1 MSALHAAV
9 TTVSFPQSAFPP
21 LAVGFF
27 GLGTGFLIY
36 GAQELFGYPHRPDA
50 KVDLATGIWG
60 VWMPGFM
67 QFITGVYLFVGL
79 TWVGSFAGS
88 PPLYMAALAFT
99 AYGVHWWALGM
110 QRALGGDART
120 NALMC
125 VAFTALSA
133 LGIVVFFHHGVD
145 RPVGGVFIGLAA
157 VYVSEFFATVGVPR
171 AEKVLGFFRLGTAC
185 WLMYLTW
192 AVTLN
197 FAAGYHLTV

>member
-1 MSALHAAV
+1 
-9 TTVSFPQSAFPP
+9 
-21 LAVGFF
+21 
-27 GLGTGFLIY
+27 
-36 GAQELFGYPHRPDA
+36 
-50 KVDLATGIWG
+50 
-60 VWMPGFM
+60 
-67 QFITGVYLFVGL
+67 
-79 TWVGSFAGS
+79 
-88 PPLYMAALAFT
+88 MAALAFT

-145 RPVGGVFIGLAA
+145 RPAGGVFIGLVA
-157 VYVSEFFATVGVPR
+157 VYVSEFFATVGVPH
-171 AEKVLGFFRLGTAC
+171 AEKVLGFFRLGTAG

>member
-1 MSALHAAV
+1 MSVLHAAV

-27 GLGTGFLIY
+27 GLGTGYLIY

-79 TWVGSFAGS
+79 TWFGSFSGS

-110 QRALGGDART
+110 ERALGGDART
-120 NALMC
+120 NLMMC
-125 VAFTALSA
+125 VAFVALSV
-133 LGIVVFFHHGVD
+133 LGILVFFHRGVD

-157 VYVSEFFATVGVPR
+157 VYVSEFFATLGVPV
-171 AEKVLGFFRLGTAC
+171 ATKVLGFFRLGTAG
-185 WLMYLTW
+185 WLLYLTW

>member
-27 GLGTGFLIY
+27 GLGTGYLIY

-157 VYVSEFFATVGVPR
+157 VYVSEFFATIGVPR
-171 AEKVLGFFRLGTAC
+171 AEKVLGFFRLGTAG

>member
-27 GLGTGFLIY
+27 GLGTGYLIY

-79 TWVGSFAGS
+79 TWVGSFAGN

-125 VAFTALSA
+125 VAFTAISA
-133 LGIVVFFHHGVD
+133 LGIVVFFHQGVD

-157 VYVSEFFATVGVPR
+157 VYVSEFFATIGVAR
-171 AEKVLGFFRLGTAC
+171 AVKVLGFFRLGTAG

>member
-1 MSALHAAV
+1 MSVVYAAV
-9 TTVSFPQSAFPP
+9 TTVSFPQSAFAPI
-21 LAVGFF
+21 AVGFF
-27 GLGTGFLIY
+27 GLGTGYLVY

-79 TWVGSFAGS
+79 TWFGSFADS
-88 PPLYMAALAFT
+88 PQLYMAALAFT

-110 QRALGGDART
+110 QRAMGGDPRT

-125 VAFTALSA
+125 VAFTALST

-145 RPVGGVFIGLAA
+145 RPVGGVFIGLTA
-157 VYVSEFFATVGVPR
+157 VYVAEFFATIGVAR
-171 AEKVLGFFRLGTAC
+171 AEKVLGFFRLGTAG
-185 WLMYLTW
+185 WLLYLTW
-192 AVTLN
+192 AATLN
-197 FAAGYHLTV
+197 FAAGYHLTL

>member
-27 GLGTGFLIY
+27 GLGTGYLIY

-79 TWVGSFAGS
+79 TWVGSFSGS

-133 LGIVVFFHHGVD
+133 LGIVVFFHQGVD

-157 VYVSEFFATVGVPR
+157 VYVSEFFATIGVPR
-171 AEKVLGFFRLGTAC
+171 AEKVLGFFRLGTAG